1 MRKTKDPLNPSPCL
15 LSKLGSII
23 VHQEELISDKG
34 HYFDKVALDNLHND
48 PEVAEWF
55 EAMTQ
60 LALLPV
66 KR

>member
-1 MRKTKDPLNPSPCL
+1 
-15 LSKLGSII
+15 